1 MPAKMKT
8 RTADVSDQAFDREVL
23 RSEVPVVVAFR
34 ASWCVPSQD
43 LAPIVDEIAGEYDG
57 RVKTV
62 AVDFDRNKA
71 LCRRFGVTRVPVTMV
86 ISGGKPVDLIGG
98 MTDKLSISQMVER
111 GLAPAPKRS
120 ALVKEVGKA
129 DFEREVVKSSVPTLV
144 HFGAAWCQPSQ
155 RLVPL
160 LDEVSERFRGKARVV
175 RVEFGPETA
184 ELCARYG
191 VVRVPTLALFVGG
204 KIEDQILGEMV
215 GGTKVGAVRTSCVAL
230 TSFDNV
236 SGMLERF
243 VA

>member
-1 MPAKMKT
+1 MEVAT
-8 RTADVSDQAFDREVL
+8 VSDRSYAKEVL
-23 RSEVPVVVAFR
+23 ESKTPVLVAIR

-43 LAPIVDEIAGEYDG
+43 LAPVIAGIASECGG

-62 AVDFDRNKA
+62 TVDFDRDRD
-71 LCRRFGVTRVPVTMV
+71 LCRRLGVTRVPVTMLV
-86 ISGGKPVDLIGG
+86 RDGKPVDFIGG
-98 MTDKLSISQMVER
+98 MTDEASISQMVER
-111 GLAPAPKRS
+111 GLS
-120 ALVKEVGKA
+120 AVKQVGEA
-129 DFEREVVKSSVPTLV
+129 DFDREVLSSKVPTLV

-160 LDEVSERFRGKARVV
+160 LDDVHGRFKGKAKVV

-184 ELCARYG
+184 ALCARFG
-191 VVRVPTLALFVGG
+191 IVRVPTIALFVNG

-215 GGTKVGAVRTSCVAL
+215 GGTKVGAVQTSCVAQ
-230 TSFDNV
+230 TSLQNV